1 VVAPPKAPPKAPETA
16 PETAP
21 VPTRPPR
28 PRRTGPP
35 QPPPTDDRERRRAT
49 PPRTRTPREPLATRV
64 RPLAVFADVERRL
77 PLLAVGLVAF
87 AVLAFSRG
95 WGGGRLSLDGPGV
108 SMHLRLALE
117 QWRGSGGVP
126 YWLAEMWT
134 GSPVWALAPSLP
146 TLELLPLATA
156 VGPETAVRVAIVA
169 AQVVG
174 GWGTYVLATALWGRR
189 SVPAAVAGLLYAL
202 HPLFITHGALFG
214 HETSAWVMAA
224 TPWLAWTFRKALK
237 GEGAGYVIGAGLV
250 AGFAVLHQAEHAYS
264 LAVMCLCMLAVELA
278 KARSE
283 ARARGAAATSATK
296 AAVGF
301 GEAARGL
308 LARAGGAAAVAAGST
323 AFWLL
328 PFLALTRS
336 FVLTPP
342 ASVKVAL
349 QSAALGHRPSA
360 WLSRSAGLDVV
371 PTFEALSGG
380 VARLDGLL
388 QGTFYLSWVCVAL
401 TIVTVFL
408 LARHDHD
415 GHLTAI
421 LVASAVGIWM
431 SSSGVSLAVSQL
443 GSAGELLPL
452 VVLGVV
458 AGLLVSAFVRHLD
471 LNRSILAGVVTA
483 AFLVAMPYLTP
494 FTALQRLV
502 PFLSSIRFPRFYP
515 LAALGLA
522 LGAAYPLVVCGAW
535 ARRRRPD
542 LAGGLVVALSLA
554 VAGAFL
560 VDIGP
565 YRSYYRG
572 RPPDGEAAYRQASAM
587 LMAAGG
593 SFRVAVPFVDPRPV
607 AEMSAI
613 GQRLTT
619 GWPHPVASK
628 QAWRMTAEPFVA
640 PQAFRD
646 VAFGLSGTA
655 YTAVERL
662 SSDSREVEGVELF
675 RNPDTMP
682 LVRAYES
689 VVVARDETVAP
700 ELAVALAPRGV
711 GVVTGDDRAARAVGA
726 AGSGTVTEDTCAAG
740 ARLPPGDLGREVAMA
755 CAMHRWVGV
764 YNNQG
769 TVNVSSGGGGVF
781 LAPLD
786 DLQGVSVWLDRP
798 PGDTE
803 LILWEV
809 GPDGRSLLREVTR
822 AVGVGSDGRDMTT
835 FAFDALPGSGGR
847 RYAFFLSCPRCPPG
861 QEPRMVAA
869 DAERGP
875 GNLQSGGR
883 VNTERV
889 AAFSLVYDGMRAAE
903 PSTTAVRAVSA
914 KPGSWE
920 IESSGRRAAV
930 VVVAEAMFPGWRAKV
945 DGRPAPVLTADGA
958 FLGVAV
964 PPGDHHVTLTY
975 QKPTVALVGGWIT
988 IFTLL
993 GVLLFVL
1000 VRRKGS
1006 DAEPAAR

>member
-1 VVAPPKAPPKAPETA
+1 M
-16 PETAP
+16 
-21 VPTRPPR
+21 
-28 PRRTGPP
+28 
-35 QPPPTDDRERRRAT
+35 
-49 PPRTRTPREPLATRV
+49 
-64 RPLAVFADVERRL
+64 
-77 PLLAVGLVAF
+77 GLVAF

-95 WGGGRLSLDGPGV
+95 WGGGRLTLDGPGV

-126 YWLAEMWT
+126 YWLAELWT
-134 GSPVWALAPSLP
+134 GTPVWALAPSLP

-224 TPWLAWTFRKALK
+224 TPWLAWSYRKALK
-237 GEGAGYVIGAGLV
+237 GDGPGYVIGAGLV
-250 AGFAVLHQAEHAYS
+250 AGFAVLHQAEHAYA

-278 KARSE
+278 KARS
-283 ARARGAAATSATK
+283 AARGATAARSGAT
-296 AAVGF
+296 GF
-301 GEAARGL
+301 GDAARGL

-328 PFLALTRS
+328 PFLALTRT

-349 QSAALGHRPSA
+349 QDAALGHRPGA
-360 WLSRSAGLDVV
+360 WLTRSGGLDVV
-371 PTFEALSGG
+371 PTFDALSSG
-380 VARLDGLL
+380 VLRLDGLL
-388 QGTFYLSWVCVAL
+388 HGAFYLSWVCVAL
-401 TIVTVFL
+401 TIVTVAL

-421 LVASAVGIWM
+421 LVASGVGIWM
-431 SSSGVSLAVSQL
+431 SSSGVSLALSQL
-443 GSAGELLPL
+443 GSARELLPL
-452 VVLGVV
+452 VILGVV

-471 LNRSILAGVVTA
+471 LGRSIVAGMVTA
-483 AFLVAMPYLTP
+483 AFLVVMPYLTP
-494 FTALQRLV
+494 FTSLQRLV

-522 LGAAYPLVVCGAW
+522 LGAAYPLVVCQAW
-535 ARRRRPD
+535 AHRRRRD
-542 LAGGLVVALSLA
+542 LTTGLVVALSLA
-554 VAGAFL
+554 VVGAFL
-560 VDIGP
+560 VDIAP
-565 YRSYYRG
+565 YRGYYRS

-587 LMAAGG
+587 LTAAGG

-607 AEMSAI
+607 SEMAAI

-646 VAFGLSGTA
+646 AAFGLSGTA

-662 SSDSREVEGVELF
+662 SPDSSDVAAVELL
-675 RNPDTMP
+675 RNPGTMP

-689 VVVARDETVAP
+689 VVVARDETIAP

-711 GVVTGDDRAARAVGA
+711 GVVTGGDRTARAVGPV
-726 AGSGTVTEDTCAAG
+726 GSGTVTERTCAVG

-755 CAMHRWVGV
+755 CALHRWVGV

-769 TVNVSSGGGGVF
+769 TIDVSAGAGGVF

-786 DLQGVSVWLDRP
+786 ELQGVSVWLDRP

-803 LILWEV
+803 LVLWEV
-809 GPDGRSLLREVTR
+809 GRDGRSLLREVTR
-822 AVGVGSDGRDMTT
+822 AVGVGGDGRDMTT
-835 FAFDALPGSGGR
+835 FAFDAIPGSGGKH
-847 RYAFFLSCPRCPPG
+847 YAFFLSCRRCPPG

-875 GNLQSGGR
+875 GTLQAGGR
-883 VNTERV
+883 VETDRV
-889 AAFSLVYDGMRAAE
+889 AAFSLVYEGMRRAE
-903 PSTTAVRAVSA
+903 PSTTTVRAVSA

-930 VVVAEAMFPGWRAKV
+930 VVVAEAVFPGWRARV

-958 FLGVAV
+958 FLGVPV
-964 PPGDHHVTLTY
+964 PPGEHHVTLTY
-975 QKPTVALVGGWIT
+975 RKPTVALVGGWIT
-988 IFTLL
+988 IATLL

-1000 VRRKGS
+1000 LRRKGGAVRPAS
-1006 DAEPAAR
+1006 ALGPRRPASAFGPRRPAAERGR